1 MHQLLLE
8 KPVEYGDLRLAP
20 TTELAGLAEFASAGN
35 DIARLDA
42 IVRVAAAIREEDAE
56 RRHLSDMR
64 ARAARN
70 DLPSLPKRR

>member
-35 DIARLDA
+35 DVARIDA
-42 IVRVAAAIREEDAE
+42 IVRVAAAIRVEDDE
-56 RRHLSDMR
+56 RRHLAEVR
-64 ARAARN
+64 AQAARN
-70 DLPSLPKRR
+70 ELPTLPQRR